1 MANENA
7 TELCLRTSSSV
18 ELHSIEPAQPLW
30 KRAPTRSP
38 EGERLSDFMMIIPKL
53 RHQHARH
60 IEETIQKI
68 QHALDAYKKVVV
80 FADLNLKLNVL
91 WVSVKPRPGIC
102 LELPAVIQSLIP
114 EARLVGERL
123 HP

>member
-1 MANENA
+1 
-7 TELCLRTSSSV
+7 
-18 ELHSIEPAQPLW
+18 
-30 KRAPTRSP
+30 
-38 EGERLSDFMMIIPKL
+38 MMIIPKL
-53 RHQHARH
+53 RQQQAHY

-102 LELPAVIQSLIP
+102 LELPAVIQSLVP

-123 HP
+123 RP